1 MTSNSNDIIR
11 LNVGGQHF
19 ITTRTTLCAVE
30 GSLLEKMFR
39 SDSNF
44 AQPIEI
50 GGEVFLDRN
59 PIAFGCI
66 LDYLRDA
73 GHVMVDLQSN
83 ADINDQEDFF
93 RRLRTDA
100 DYFGLQGLVVYCDT
114 KLFVLQDDK
123 MKEMYYDY
131 LQNSDC
137 VSPGPGWRLYK
148 YIPSIYNSTG
158 DRRVEGENFIF
169 EISTHTSKHWL
180 SSTSSSSKETI
191 KKQT

>member
-1 MTSNSNDIIR
+1 
-11 LNVGGQHF
+11 
-19 ITTRTTLCAVE
+19 
-30 GSLLEKMFR
+30 MFR

-50 GGEVFLDRN
+50 DGEVFLDRN

-83 ADINDQEDFF
+83 DKNNDDEALL

-100 DYFGLQGLVVYCDT
+100 DFFGLQGLVSYCDT
-114 KLFVLQDDK
+114 KLSVMMHDK
-123 MKEMYYDY
+123 ELEETYYDY
-131 LQNSDC
+131 CQNSDC

-169 EISTHTSKHWL
+169 EISTHTSNPNDRYHL
-180 SSTSSSSKETI
+180 
-191 KKQT
+191 